1 MPTLSAHFSLAL
13 EAAIHASM
21 EILRIYEEDFETILK
36 EDGSPLTAADLASSG
51 IIQHFLERTGIPI
64 TGEETVKSSFS
75 EREKWLKSWCVDPL
89 DGTKE
94 FVSRN
99 GEFAVNI
106 ALIEHGKPIFG
117 LIAAPVAKEFIIGS
131 MDFGVYIGNFENW
144 QDATKW
150 EKLSPVQ
157 HLNHPL
163 VMVGSRSHGDGELEK
178 LSEQIKGRVGE
189 VQTFCKGSSLKFFD
203 LATGRVDVYPRFAP
217 TMEWDIA
224 SGQAILEALGGKVL
238 DANTGKALTYNK
250 KSLLNP
256 YFVAYTQ
263 GAFEKLCEIS

>member
-1 MPTLSAHFSLAL
+1 L
-13 EAAIHASM
+13 

-51 IIQHFLERTGIPI
+51 IIQSFLEQTGIPI
-64 TGEETVKSSFS
+64 TGEETTKSAYSD
-75 EREKWLKSWCVDPL
+75 REKWTQSWCVDPL

-106 ALIEHGKPIFG
+106 ALIEQGKPVFG

-131 MDFGVYIGNFENW
+131 KEFGVYIGHFEHW

-150 EKLSPVQ
+150 KKLSPVQ
-157 HLNHPL
+157 KLNQPL
-163 VMVGSRSHGDGELEK
+163 VMVGSRSHGDGEMEN
-178 LSEQIKGRVGE
+178 LSQQIQEQVGE

-203 LATGRVDVYPRFAP
+203 LAIGHVDVYPRFAP

-224 SGQAILEALGGKVL
+224 SGQAILEALGGHLL
-238 DANTGKALTYNK
+238 DAQSGQALTYNK
-250 KSLLNP
+250 KNLLNP
-256 YFVAYTQ
+256 HFVAYTQ
-263 GAFEKLCEIS
+263 AAFIELCEKRL